1 MCFASVMGLL
11 LATLAGCQRVP
22 AQVPAAE
29 APVVPVS
36 HPVQRYVTDFVDY
49 TGRTNA
55 KNSVAIQPRVTG
67 YLVKMPFKE
76 GAEVKKGE
84 LLFEIDPRPYQAQL
98 EAAQAQVAQYE
109 ASLRYATAT
118 NDRFKTLF
126 QKQPGAVSERE
137 LDQYR
142 ALEDQAIA
150 NLKLA
155 NANLDSAKL
164 NLDWTKVT
172 SPINGQI
179 SRYYLT
185 HGNLVNQD
193 MTQLTTVVSM
203 DPMYVYFDMDEPTFL
218 RINKAIS
225 EGDISPVKEDG
236 EPRPMLSASSV
247 GFLGSTLGQGP
258 LLAISAY
265 NAATTGANVEI
276 LMGLQGED
284 GYPHRGVVN
293 FIDNQVNPSTG
304 SIAVRGQY
312 PNPKLPGG
320 AQLLVPGMFVRIRLP
335 IDRPHSALLVK
346 DSAITSDQ
354 GMKYVYVVDA
364 ENKAQQRSVTLG
376 ALQED
381 GMRVIAKGLQPNDWV
396 VIGSL
401 QQIRPRLLIQPEQ
414 MTMTPPSTPAGK
426 EAPPA
431 AVKTKK

>member
-1 MCFASVMGLL
+1 MPVANAF
-11 LATLAGCQRVP
+11 P
-22 AQVPAAE
+22 QVPASE

-36 HPVQRYVTDFVDY
+36 HPVQRNVTDFVDY

-76 GAEVKKGE
+76 GAEVKKGD
-84 LLFEIDPRPYQAQL
+84 LLFEIDPRPYQAQY
-98 EAAQAQVAQYE
+98 EAAQAQVAQYK

-118 NDRFKTLF
+118 NERFTVLAKKT
-126 QKQPGAVSERE
+126 PGAVSERE
-137 LDQYR
+137 LDQYQ
-142 ALEDQAIA
+142 ALEDQATA

-155 NANLDSAKL
+155 KANLDSAQL

-172 SPINGQI
+172 SPINGKI

-225 EGDISPVKEDG
+225 KGNISPVKDDG
-236 EPRPMLSASSV
+236 EPRPVLSASSV

-258 LLAISAY
+258 LLAVSAY
-265 NAATTGANVEI
+265 NASTTASTVEI

-304 SIAVRGQY
+304 SIAVRGSVSKSQIARRCAAF
-312 PNPKLPGG
+312 G
-320 AQLLVPGMFVRIRLP
+320 AGNVCPHPLA
-335 IDRPHSALLVK
+335 DRPASLL
-346 DSAITSDQ
+346 DFWSMTA
-354 GMKYVYVVDA
+354 
-364 ENKAQQRSVTLG
+364 RSRRT
-376 ALQED
+376 
-381 GMRVIAKGLQPNDWV
+381 KG
-396 VIGSL
+396 
-401 QQIRPRLLIQPEQ
+401 
-414 MTMTPPSTPAGK
+414 
-426 EAPPA
+426 
-431 AVKTKK
+431 